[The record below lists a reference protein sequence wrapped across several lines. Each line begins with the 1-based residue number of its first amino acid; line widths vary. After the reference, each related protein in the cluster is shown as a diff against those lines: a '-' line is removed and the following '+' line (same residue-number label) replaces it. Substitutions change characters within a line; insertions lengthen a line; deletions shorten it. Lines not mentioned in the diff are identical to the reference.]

1 MIRLASM
8 DLYYFMS
15 IKAFSV
21 MN

>member
-1 MIRLASM
+1 MIRLTSM